1 MKTDSFPI
9 TVSDGGVSA
18 KIRKVT
24 KSRNGATYDSFVVDY
39 FLLGKRK
46 LVWRADLDDAK
57 QVARDACGRIAA
69 GQQQVLALT
78 NTDRMSYIRAKEYAD
93 KVGVPLDTIAQRY
106 ANFDAIVE
114 GKTYPDEVARDW
126 VKRNSDSRPRIRMA
140 DALTELIVQART
152 DRKSTERLR
161 RLETNLGKFAD
172 DINIEV
178 HTVTPDIVSRWLS
191 ELKLAERTKKNY
203 RDFIGFFCRFCVR
216 RGYLAK
222 GTDWLDGV
230 QEYSA
235 RRFGQVE
242 IYTPEEITLLLR
254 TAERRY
260 PGMVPFLAIGAFA
273 GLRHAEIPR
282 LDWKDIELSKQPGES
297 FIHVGAVEN
306 TKTDQRRRLV
316 PVRENLK
323 AWLMKYRKE
332 SGPVC
337 PIINTTKQSVMRIA
351 AAAGMKWKHNAL
363 RHSCISYRVA
373 ESGDVARVA
382 DESGNSAY
390 VIRTNYLRRVK
401 PAQATEWFGIMPK
414 QKAKR

>member
-1 MKTDSFPI
+1 M
-9 TVSDGGVSA
+9 DGGVSA
-18 KIRKVT
+18 KIRRVT
-24 KSRNGATYDSFVVDY
+24 KSRNGNTYDSFVVDY
-39 FLLGKRK
+39 FLLGKRN
-46 LVWRADLDDAK
+46 LVWRSDLEDAK

-69 GQQQVLALT
+69 GEQQVLTLT
-78 NTDRMSYIRAKEYAD
+78 NTDRMTYIRAKEYAD
-93 KVGVPLDTIAQRY
+93 KVGAPLDTIAQRY

-114 GKTYPDEVARDW
+114 GKVCPDEVARDW
-126 VKRNSDSRPRIRMA
+126 VKRSSDSRPRIMVA
-140 DALTELIVQART
+140 DALNELIAQART
-152 DRKSTERLR
+152 DGKSTERLR
-161 RLETNLGKFAD
+161 RLETNLGKFAE
-172 DINIEV
+172 DINVEV
-178 HTVTPDIVSRWLS
+178 HTITPDIVSRWLS
-191 ELKLAERTKKNY
+191 ALTFTERTKKNY
-203 RDFIGFFCRFCVR
+203 RDFVGFFSRFCVR

-242 IYTPEEITLLLR
+242 IYTPEEITLLLF

-260 PGMVPFLAIGAFA
+260 QSMVPFLAIGAFA
-273 GLRHAEIPR
+273 GLRHAEITR

-316 PVRENLK
+316 PVQHNLK
-323 AWLMKYRKE
+323 AWLLKYHKE

-337 PIINTTKQSVMRIA
+337 PTINTTKQSVMRIA
-351 AAAGMKWKHNAL
+351 AAASMEWKHNAL

-382 DESGNSAY
+382 DESGNSAF

-401 PAQATEWFGIMPK
+401 PTQAMEWFSIMPK
-414 QKAKR
+414 RKAKR